1 MELGLHSD
9 REIYAN
15 WIQYR
20 IRFFNFFFQKD
31 QNLNRLEILN
41 GLLKN
46 CLNVYMQLQK
56 FILFKFIYLFKFI
69 SNIRVDK
76 ILVYSCALLL
86 ATRKDQIWPI
96 SNARFRT
103 DIFLWREITYVFICS
118 KEFGLHRI
126 WLDIWN
132 FRKTW

>member
-1 MELGLHSD
+1 MELGLHSH

-46 CLNVYMQLQK
+46 CLNVHMKQ
-56 FILFKFIYLFKFI
+56 FIIAKIYFKLK
-69 SNIRVDK
+69 
-76 ILVYSCALLL
+76 YSC
-86 ATRKDQIWPI
+86 R
-96 SNARFRT
+96 
-103 DIFLWREITYVFICS
+103 
-118 KEFGLHRI
+118 
-126 WLDIWN
+126 
-132 FRKTW
+132 